1 MTPNAEHYH
10 DPTADQAVK
19 NADREKKM
27 LTVQLDPEAVGPIKQ
42 TERAGFSLYT
52 PVDIHIAPRSRA
64 IVDTGIRIRL
74 PTRTVGFVKGTLQ
87 RLIDPGLL
95 VPDITIGEGYR
106 DKIQVVLFNTTD
118 QRIKIAK
125 RTEIA
130 AFYKYPNIDWTT
142 LDIMA
147 EIKTLP
153 SAQRKG
159 KWIHKPEL
167 GWGETW
173 VCSECGEKTTSTIM
187 GYPRYKWCPMCETDM
202 RGEKE

>member
-10 DPTADQAVK
+10 DPTADQAVR

-27 LTVQLDPEAVGPIKQ
+27 LTIQMDAEAVGPVRQ

-52 PVDIHIAPRSRA
+52 PRDVYIAPRSRA
-64 IVDTGIRIRL
+64 LVDTGVRIQL
-74 PTRTVGFVKGTLQ
+74 PTQTVGFVKGTLQ

-130 AFYKYPNIDWTT
+130 ELIIQPVTYP
-142 LDIMA
+142 
-147 EIKTLP
+147 
-153 SAQRKG
+153 
-159 KWIHKPEL
+159 
-167 GWGETW
+167 
-173 VCSECGEKTTSTIM
+173 TIAV
-187 GYPRYKWCPMCETDM
+187 KV
-202 RGEKE
+202 